1 MHIPVGHK
9 FVHHVGERV
18 ARTEFNNLG
27 NAGGSA
33 RLHTGSPFDGLLDLA
48 RQLFRTC
55 AYVEYR
61 VTVDPAQ

>member
-1 MHIPVGHK
+1 MAAPQVTEMCPSA
-9 FVHHVGERV
+9 F

-33 RLHTGSPFDGLLDLA
+33 RLHTGSPFDSLLDLA